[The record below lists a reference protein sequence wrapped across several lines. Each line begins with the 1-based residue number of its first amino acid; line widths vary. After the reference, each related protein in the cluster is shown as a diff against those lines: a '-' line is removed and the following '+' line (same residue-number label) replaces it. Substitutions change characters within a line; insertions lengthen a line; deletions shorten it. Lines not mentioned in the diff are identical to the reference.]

1 MPGPDSEAKFC
12 ADSRSAFVKVPKIQ
26 QERAPSMSF
35 GAASTAE
42 EVVRGISLAGKVCVV
57 TGSSAGIGVET
68 VRALATAGA
77 TVVMAARDA
86 AKNEQIANAIRAAT
100 PGARLEPVRLDLSDL
115 AGVREA
121 ARAVRAQHPRIDI
134 LINNA
139 GMLGGPR
146 TLTQE
151 GAELHFATNHLGPFL
166 FTNLLLPELKAAAP
180 SRIVV
185 LSSNAHR
192 MGGLDFDDLTFV
204 KRPYEHWA
212 AYSQSKMANMLFT
225 TGLAKRLKGSGVT
238 VNAVHPGVI
247 VTEVFRSVPREEQ
260 DRVTGWSEQMGS
272 PVKTPAQGAA
282 TQVWAATAPEL
293 ANVSGLYLEDCHIAE
308 DIPAS
313 TLSIAGAAPEGR
325 DAARAERLWEVSER
339 LVGETF
345 AA

>member
-1 MPGPDSEAKFC
+1 MG
-12 ADSRSAFVKVPKIQ
+12 
-26 QERAPSMSF
+26 F
-35 GAASTAE
+35 GAASTVD
-42 EVVRGISLAGKVCVV
+42 EVLSGVSLVGKVCVV

-68 VRALATAGA
+68 VRALARAGA
-77 TVVMAARDA
+77 AVVMAARDGP
-86 AKNEQIANAIRAAT
+86 KNERVADTIRAAV
-100 PGARLEPVRLDLSDL
+100 PGARLDPVRLDLSDL
-115 AGVREA
+115 ASVRET
-121 ARAVRAQHPRIDI
+121 ARTILAKHPRIDV

-146 TLTQE
+146 TLTPE

-166 FTNLLLPELKAAAP
+166 FTNLLLPACKAAAP

-225 TGLAKRLKGSGVT
+225 TALAKRLRGSGVT

-293 ANVSGLYLEDCHIAE
+293 AEVSGLYLEDCRIAE
-308 DIPAS
+308 DIPAA
-313 TLSIAGAAPEGR
+313 TLSIVGAAPEGR
-325 DAARAERLWEVSER
+325 DEAQAEILWDVSER
-339 LVGETF
+339 LVGQKF

>member
-1 MPGPDSEAKFC
+1 MG
-12 ADSRSAFVKVPKIQ
+12 
-26 QERAPSMSF
+26 F
-35 GAASTAE
+35 GAASTVD
-42 EVVRGISLAGKVCVV
+42 EVLRGISLEGKVCVV

-68 VRALATAGA
+68 VRGLAKAGA
-77 TVVMAARDA
+77 GVVMAARDG
-86 AKNEQIANAIRAAT
+86 AKNERVANTIRT
-100 PGARLEPVRLDLSDL
+100 SVPDARLHPVSLDLSNL
-115 AGVREA
+115 AKVREA
-121 ARAVRAQHPRIDI
+121 ALAILAAHPRIDI

-146 TLTQE
+146 TLTPE

-166 FTNLLLPELKAAAP
+166 FTNLLLPALKAAAP

-192 MGGLDFDDLTFV
+192 MGGLDFDDLTFA

-225 TGLAKRLKGSGVT
+225 TALAKRLTGSGVT

-293 ANVSGLYLEDCHIAE
+293 SSVSGFYLEDCRIAE

-313 TLSIAGAAPEGR
+313 TLSIVGAAPEGR
-325 DAARAERLWEVSER
+325 NEAQAERLWDVSER
-339 LVGETF
+339 LVGQTF
-345 AA
+345 AT